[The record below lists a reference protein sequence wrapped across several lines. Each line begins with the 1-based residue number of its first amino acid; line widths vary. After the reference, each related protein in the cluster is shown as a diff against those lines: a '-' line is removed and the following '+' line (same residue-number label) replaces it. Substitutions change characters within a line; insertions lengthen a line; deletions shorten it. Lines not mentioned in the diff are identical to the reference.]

1 MIVSSLFVCLFVC
14 FFFVCLFLL
23 CFSFFVCFLFV
34 CLFLPC
40 LFLICLFFSSLFVSS
55 LFLLCLFVLVM
66 NISFTRT
73 VINVRE
79 GVGLVELVL
88 RKTPGAVGPVS
99 VLLRTHEG
107 TARGAWIKYQN
118 PRTDTFVYFF

>member
-14 FFFVCLFLL
+14 F
-23 CFSFFVCFLFV
+23 
-34 CLFLPC
+34 
-40 LFLICLFFSSLFVSS
+40 
-55 LFLLCLFVLVM
+55 CLFVLVM

-79 GVGLVELVL
+79 GVGVVEFVL

-107 TARGAWIKYQN
+107 TARGEWINYQYSGTYVQTPLSTSSDKYTYIAGVS
-118 PRTDTFVYFF
+118 RLDTKDILNSVGEYIS